1 MPTAFVAVIRA
12 EQISPELIADLA
24 TGLTGTGARAVRTL
38 GDLASAGLNSE
49 LDSEFDDVVAV
60 VLDPPPA
67 GSAQAEQVAAAL
79 GTYTALGEGVVVT
92 SVRPVT
98 DTLKQVGPGSAL
110 TGTADREHH
119 RVVTAPLVTRLGL
132 LRAALVKQPGATT
145 AGEILAALATEG
157 ATVVASG

>member
-12 EQISPELIADLA
+12 DQISPELAAGLA

-38 GDLASAGLNSE
+38 GELVSAGSSGE
-49 LDSEFDDVVAV
+49 PDDVIAV

-67 GSAQAEQVAAAL
+67 GSAPAEQVAAVV
-79 GTYTALGEGVVVT
+79 GTLTALGEGVVVA

-119 RVVTAPLVTRLGL
+119 RVVTVPLAARLGL
-132 LRAALVKQPGATT
+132 LRAALARDPQAVT
-145 AGEILAALATEG
+145 AGEILAALAAEG
-157 ATVVASG
+157 ATVMATG